1 MIDFTQIS
9 KNCDEVGNKA
19 AAETH
24 HDGRPTVGWDRAK
37 CQVIR
42 RWPDG
47 KTEVLESMKFPRAE
61 KKSVL

>member
-1 MIDFTQIS
+1 MIDFTQIG

-24 HDGRPTVGWDRAK
+24 RQGRPTVGWDKKKR
-37 CQVIR
+37 QVIR

-47 KTEVLESMKFPRAE
+47 RTEVLEHIESSQAK
-61 KKSVL
+61 KKSV

>member
-9 KNCDEVGNKA
+9 KNCDEVCNKA

-24 HDGRPTVGWDRAK
+24 HAGRPTVGWDREK

-47 KTEVLESMKFPRAE
+47 KTEVLESMK
-61 KKSVL
+61 L